1 MNEEYTL
8 EELYEI
14 NREAIKKERPDLDE
28 ETLHD
33 EACDAALN
41 QHLDQELAKK
51 DS

>member
-1 MNEEYTL
+1 MKNTPSKSYTRL
-8 EELYEI
+8 TEKRL
-14 NREAIKKERPDLDE
+14 KKSLKLDE

-33 EACDAALN
+33 EACDAALT

>member
-1 MNEEYTL
+1 MNEDYTI

-28 ETLHD
+28 ETLNE
-33 EACDAALN
+33 EAYHAALE
-41 QHLDQELAKK
+41 QHLDQEIAKK